1 MKKESYI
8 EKRLKKKINTPK
20 NKIWSN
26 IRYISLIALFAF
38 IQFTLATMS
47 NNKEFTTL
55 TLNNISISRSSI
67 VGIIAQ
73 LFNIVSI
80 KLVLDFMK
88 KGYITA
94 LILNVIA
101 SFMATRGFLIAGNI
115 DSAPGIIMP
124 LIGCFIISIIYHYY
138 RKAYTKYKEEARQ
151 NQELTRLYN
160 DVELAKEELSRKNKT
175 LVEYNNLMM
184 ENEKKLNHL
193 AFYDVL
199 TNLPNRKMVIS
210 RLNYLIDRA
219 KEKPTDLSVVFI
231 DLDNF
236 KMVNDTMGHHAGD
249 LLLQSATSRM
259 KTLINSNDMLG
270 RLGGDEFA
278 LIIQQPLSEDEI
290 FVYLES
296 LKDVIEQPF
305 TIEKNKFTITASF
318 GFAVFPEDGNN
329 SIDLLKCADT
339 AMYKAKERGK
349 NSIVR
354 FSKEM
359 NEEITKRMEF
369 ENKMMSAIQKD
380 EMFLVFQPQYNSDKS
395 LRGFETLV
403 RWDSPELGV
412 VNPLEFIPIAEET
425 KFIIPLGEWIL
436 KTACNHFME
445 LKSKRECNII
455 LSINISSV
463 QIMQP
468 SFLDMVKSI
477 LNQTKFPPNL
487 LEFEITESVFI
498 SSMDYVIDILN
509 KLKEMGIMIAL
520 DDFGTGYSS
529 LSYLQMLPIDTLKI
543 DKSFI
548 DYINSGNERK
558 LIVGPIISLVHQ
570 MNIAVVAEG
579 VENREQLEY
588 LKLHNC
594 DYIQGYIFGKP
605 VIKEDL
611 YELCKTKTMINFKE
625 STLN

>member
-1 MKKESYI
+1 LKENKVSFVD
-8 EKRLKKKINTPK
+8 KHLNKQINIPK
-20 NKIWSN
+20 NKIWTN
-26 IRYISLIALFAF
+26 IRYVVLIALFVL
-38 IQFTLATMS
+38 IQVTLAKMS
-47 NNKEFTTL
+47 NNKEFIIL
-55 TLNNISISRSSI
+55 TFNNISISRSAI
-67 VGIIAQ
+67 VGVIAQ
-73 LFNIVSI
+73 LLNVVSI

-101 SFMATRGFLIAGNI
+101 SFMATRGFLIAGNM

-138 RKAYTKYKEEARQ
+138 KKAHTKYKEEARQ

-175 LVEYNNLMM
+175 LVDYNNIMM
-184 ENEKKLNHL
+184 DNEKKLNHL

-249 LLLQSATSRM
+249 LLLQSATSRLNA
-259 KTLINSNDMLG
+259 LINSNDMLG

-278 LIIQQPLSEDEI
+278 LIIQQSLTEDEM
-290 FVYLES
+290 FTYLES
-296 LKDVIEQPF
+296 LKNVLEQPF
-305 TIEKNKFTITASF
+305 ILEKTEFTITASF
-318 GFAVFPEDGNN
+318 GVAVFPDDGNN
-329 SIDLLKCADT
+329 SVDLLKCADT
-339 AMYKAKERGK
+339 AMYKAKDLGK

-359 NEEITKRMEF
+359 NEEITKRLEF
-369 ENKMMSAIQKD
+369 ENKMMSAIQKN
-380 EMFLVFQPQYNSDKS
+380 EMFLVFQPQYNLDKS

-403 RWDSPELGV
+403 RWKSPELGV
-412 VNPLEFIPIAEET
+412 VNPLDFIPIAEET
-425 KFIIPLGEWIL
+425 KYIIPLGEWIL
-436 KTACNHFME
+436 KTACTQFME
-445 LKSKRECNII
+445 LKSKRECDII
-455 LSINISSV
+455 LSVNISSV
-463 QIMQP
+463 QIMDA

-477 LNQTKFPPNL
+477 LSQTKFPPNF

-498 SSMDYVIDILN
+498 SSMDYVINILN
-509 KLKEMGIMIAL
+509 KLKDMGIRIAL

-548 DYINSGNERK
+548 DSINSSNESK
-558 LIVGPIISLVHQ
+558 QIVGPVISLVHQ
-570 MNIAVVAEG
+570 MNITVIAEG
-579 VENREQLEY
+579 VENEEQLDY

-594 DYIQGYIFGKP
+594 DCIQGFLWGKP
-605 VIKEDL
+605 LTKEGL
-611 YELCKTKTMINFKE
+611 NELCKPKANATN
-625 STLN
+625 

>member
-1 MKKESYI
+1 M
-8 EKRLKKKINTPK
+8 
-20 NKIWSN
+20 
-26 IRYISLIALFAF
+26 
-38 IQFTLATMS
+38 
-47 NNKEFTTL
+47 
-55 TLNNISISRSSI
+55 
-67 VGIIAQ
+67 
-73 LFNIVSI
+73 
-80 KLVLDFMK
+80 
-88 KGYITA
+88 
-94 LILNVIA
+94 
-101 SFMATRGFLIAGNI
+101 
-115 DSAPGIIMP
+115 
-124 LIGCFIISIIYHYY
+124 
-138 RKAYTKYKEEARQ
+138 
-151 NQELTRLYN
+151 
-160 DVELAKEELSRKNKT
+160 ELAKEALSSKNKT

-193 AFYDVL
+193 AFFDEL
-199 TNLPNRKMVIS
+199 TDLPNRKMIIS
-210 RLNYLIDRA
+210 RLNYLIERA
-219 KEKPTDLSVVFI
+219 TYNTTDLAVVFI

-236 KMVNDTMGHHAGD
+236 KRVNDTMGHYSGD

-436 KTACNHFME
+436 KTACNH
-445 LKSKRECNII
+445 LWN
-455 LSINISSV
+455 
-463 QIMQP
+463 
-468 SFLDMVKSI
+468 
-477 LNQTKFPPNL
+477 
-487 LEFEITESVFI
+487 
-498 SSMDYVIDILN
+498 
-509 KLKEMGIMIAL
+509 
-520 DDFGTGYSS
+520 
-529 LSYLQMLPIDTLKI
+529 
-543 DKSFI
+543 
-548 DYINSGNERK
+548 
-558 LIVGPIISLVHQ
+558 
-570 MNIAVVAEG
+570 
-579 VENREQLEY
+579 
-588 LKLHNC
+588 
-594 DYIQGYIFGKP
+594 
-605 VIKEDL
+605 
-611 YELCKTKTMINFKE
+611 
-625 STLN
+625 